1 MTRSA
6 ARRAAA
12 FVLLV
17 LLPLATSPLTV
28 DLRPQ
33 KTLVL
38 ALALPLCAWGAP
50 SLVAALVLA
59 LGLLLLLVWPAAPW
73 EILAVVSA
81 PSVFGALSEL
91 LAEERAFI
99 FRLARRAVLAA
110 SSLALAGAI
119 GLVPFETGAFRLPY
133 PVLVGTFGNPNHL
146 AAFLLLVLPL
156 CAADRASATR
166 RADRMEA
173 TIALILGAATILLCR
188 SHLAALTLAA
198 EVLLLVPRAALAAP
212 LAGLALVPIALASEG
227 FVRAFEGRL
236 YLLVVHARG
245 LWGKVLLLGV
255 GPDAIAPRFLDW
267 QAEHLA
273 THPDAARFWTFPE
286 HPHDDLAALV
296 LAFGL
301 LPAALAL
308 LLARKRLRL
317 APALPRVE
325 LRAAWIAFALLALG
339 AGLSASPAT
348 WIAALLVLACT
359 FRPRVGSRVSWNL
372 ARVGLACA
380 LAWTLVAFAQLL
392 SAYHHR
398 EALRAATTSGDT
410 RAALHHT
417 RAALLFPFDRARL
430 LHLEG
435 RLLLESGDPRAA
447 ADKLHE
453 AARLLPHPIVWKALA
468 AAERAAG
475 RPEAAV
481 AAARAW
487 LRYRPGDPEA
497 KALIEG
503 R

>member
-12 FVLLV
+12 AVLLV
-17 LLPLATSPLTV
+17 LLPLATSPFTV

-50 SLVAALVLA
+50 SLVATLVA
-59 LGLLLLLVWPAAPW
+59 VLGLLALLVWPSAPW
-73 EILAVVSA
+73 EILAVAAA
-81 PSVFGALSEL
+81 PTVFGALSEL
-91 LAEERAFI
+91 LAEDRAFV

-110 SSLALAGAI
+110 SALALAGAI
-119 GLVPFETGAFRLPY
+119 GLLPFETGAFHLPY

-166 RADRMEA
+166 REDRIEG
-173 TIALILGAATILLCR
+173 TVALILGATTILLCR
-188 SHLAALTLAA
+188 SHLAALALAA
-198 EVLLLVPRAALAAP
+198 EMLLFVPRAALAAP
-212 LAGLALVPIALASEG
+212 LAGLALVPIALASDG

-236 YLLVVHARG
+236 YLLVVHVRG
-245 LWGKVLLLGV
+245 LSARTLLLGV

-273 THPDAARFWTFPE
+273 AHPDAARLWTFPE

-308 LLARKRLRL
+308 FLARRRLRL
-317 APALPRVE
+317 APALPRRE

-348 WIAALLVLACT
+348 WIAALVVLACT
-359 FRPRVGSRVSWNL
+359 FRPRAPAPASFHL
-372 ARVGLACA
+372 ARAGFACA
-380 LAWTLVAFAQLL
+380 LAWALVAFAQLL

-417 RAALLFPFDRARL
+417 RTALRFPFDRGRL

-435 RLLLESGDPRAA
+435 RLLLEAGRPRDA

-497 KALIEG
+497 KALLEG

>member
-1 MTRSA
+1 MSRST

-12 FVLLV
+12 FLLLV

-33 KTLVL
+33 KALVL
-38 ALALPLCAWGAP
+38 ALALPFCAWGAP
-50 SLVAALVLA
+50 SLVAMLALA
-59 LGLLLLLVWPAAPW
+59 LGLVALLVWPAAPW
-73 EILAVVSA
+73 EILAVASA
-81 PSVFGALSEL
+81 PTVFGALSEL
-91 LAEERAFI
+91 LSEDRAFV
-99 FRLARRAVLAA
+99 FRLARRVVLAA
-110 SSLALAGAI
+110 SALALAGVI

-156 CAADRASATR
+156 CAADRASAAR
-166 RADRMEA
+166 SADRIEA
-173 TIALILGAATILLCR
+173 TSALILGAATILLCR

-212 LAGLALVPIALASEG
+212 LAALALVPIAFTSEG
-227 FVRAFEGRL
+227 FVRALEGRL

-245 LWGKVLLLGV
+245 LSAQTLLLGI
-255 GPDAIAPRFLDW
+255 GPDVIASRFLDW
-267 QAEHLA
+267 QSDHLA
-273 THPDAARFWTFPE
+273 AHPDAARFWTFPE
-286 HPHDDLAALV
+286 HPHDDVAALV

-317 APALPRVE
+317 VPVLPRAE
-325 LRAAWIAFALLALG
+325 LRAAWFAFALLALG

-359 FRPRVGSRVSWNL
+359 FRPRAASPASWNL
-372 ARVGLACA
+372 ARAGLACA
-380 LAWTLVAFAQLL
+380 LAWALVAFAQLL

-398 EALRAATTSGDT
+398 EALRLAPAPG
-410 RAALHHT
+410 ALRHT
-417 RAALLFPFDRARL
+417 RAALVFPFDRGRL

-435 RLLLESGDPRAA
+435 RLLLEAGRPREA
-447 ADKLHE
+447 ADELRQ
-453 AARLLPHPIVWKALA
+453 AARVLPHPIVWKALA
-468 AAERAAG
+468 VAERAAG
-475 RPEAAV
+475 RPDAAL

-487 LRYRPGDPEA
+487 LHYRPGDPEA
-497 KALIEG
+497 KAVIEG

>member
-1 MTRSA
+1 MRRSA

-17 LLPLATSPLTV
+17 LLPLATSPFTV

-50 SLVAALVLA
+50 SLVAALALA
-59 LGLLLLLVWPAAPW
+59 LGLVALLVWPGAPW
-73 EILAVVSA
+73 EILAVAAA
-81 PSVFGALSEL
+81 PTVFGALSEL
-91 LAEERAFI
+91 LAEDRAFVL
-99 FRLARRAVLAA
+99 RLARRAVLAA
-110 SSLALAGAI
+110 SGLALAGAI

-133 PVLVGTFGNPNHL
+133 RVLVGTFGNPNHL

-156 CAADRASATR
+156 CAADRAAATR
-166 RADRMEA
+166 RADRIEGA
-173 TIALILGAATILLCR
+173 IALILGAATILLCR
-188 SHLAALTLAA
+188 SHLATLALAA

-212 LAGLALVPIALASEG
+212 LAGLALVPIVLASDG

-236 YLLVVHARG
+236 YLLAVHARG
-245 LWGKVLLLGV
+245 LWGKALLLGV

-273 THPDAARFWTFPE
+273 VHPDAAQFWTFPE
-286 HPHDDLAALV
+286 HPHDDIAALV

-317 APALPRVE
+317 APALPCAE
-325 LRAAWIAFALLALG
+325 LRVAWIAFALLALG

-359 FRPRVGSRVSWNL
+359 FRARIPAHASFPL
-372 ARVGLACA
+372 ARAGLACA
-380 LAWTLVAFAQLL
+380 LAWALVAFAQLL

-398 EALRAATTSGDT
+398 EALRAVTTSGHT
-410 RAALHHT
+410 HGALHHT
-417 RAALLFPFDRARL
+417 RAALVFPFDRGRL

-435 RLLLESGDPRAA
+435 RLLLEAGRPRDAA
-447 ADKLHE
+447 ADLHE

-481 AAARAW
+481 AAVRAW